1 MATTPMYFLQILGN
15 PTIEISQDDLRSLLG
30 EIEAELHCSQVY
42 RHALASVQQ
51 LFGDSAE
58 QGKMLLKAVGR
69 EAIGLAFR
77 QLVQQYQKVEKTV
90 EQTTD
95 NQQQIETTN
104 FSQDVPQDNS
114 NDLLQCLTNAKFN
127 TKINRENIGI
137 DNLSPQADLVAN
149 ITKKKVIST
158 ENAATAKTP
167 LAWLKNK
174 KISKAELTKQT
185 AAQQRTEC
193 LRQVGQQLRLV
204 RESQNLSLY
213 QLNVYTH
220 VPVHQMEAIENGNWE
235 LLPEDVFV
243 RGFIRVMGNAL
254 GLNGTA
260 LAASLP
266 KSEPVKSILPS
277 WYESKKSSKGLG
289 LEIRPIHLYVG
300 YTALVASALGGLSL
314 VSQQGDTNRQINQD
328 AFTTT
333 PTSSSVSESLKQQEP
348 TTIPGIKSS
357 NAGITVG
364 PDISPPEAL

>member
-1 MATTPMYFLQILGN
+1 MANTPMYFLQILGN

-30 EIEAELHCSQVY
+30 EIEAELHSSQVY

-77 QLVQQYQKVEKTV
+77 QLVQQYRKVQKTV
-90 EQTTD
+90 KKNTD
-95 NQQQIETTN
+95 NQPQTETTSC
-104 FSQDVPQDNS
+104 SQDLPQDNS
-114 NDLLQCLTNAKFN
+114 NDLLQCLTNTKLN
-127 TKINRENIGI
+127 TKSNRKNVEV
-137 DNLSPQADLVAN
+137 DNLSPPPDIVTN
-149 ITKKKVIST
+149 TTHKTVIST
-158 ENAATAKTP
+158 ENAVTAKTP
-167 LAWLKNK
+167 LAWFKNK
-174 KISKAELTKQT
+174 KISNAELTKQT
-185 AAQQRTEC
+185 AAEQRIEC
-193 LRQVGQQLRLV
+193 LRQIGQQLRLA
-204 RESQNLSLY
+204 RESQSLSLH

-220 VPVHQMEAIENGNWE
+220 VPVYQMEAIENGNWE

-277 WYESKKSSKGLG
+277 WYESKKSSQRLG
-289 LEIRPIHLYVG
+289 WEIRPIHLYVG
-300 YTALVASALGGLSL
+300 YTALVASAVGGLSL
-314 VSQQGDTNRQINQD
+314 LSDQSSTTDRLIYQD
-328 AFTTT
+328 ASATT
-333 PTSSSVSESLKQQEP
+333 PASSVWESLKQQEV

-357 NAGITVG
+357 DAGITVG
-364 PDISPPEAL
+364 PDISPPETL